1 MGSSSAAAFCKHKT
15 CPSADTLLRYRAARL
30 KCAPWRA
37 VAAHLNTCDFCDAEM
52 ALLTKHT
59 PTATDAKPYR
69 RAAAKMPGHLY
80 RLALDLLTLTNN
92 SSRRTIEAI
101 YDRDRLTLTDA

>member
-15 CPSADTLLRYRAARL
+15 CPSADTLLRYCAARL
-30 KCAPWRA
+30 EREPRCA
-37 VAAHLNTCDFCDAEM
+37 VAAHLNACDFCDAEM
-52 ALLTKHT
+52 ALLAKH
-59 PTATDAKPYR
+59 PATDVKPYR